1 MTFLSPVFAV
11 AYGAVLLA
19 EPITARMLVCGAVIV
34 LGTALAT
41 GLLRAPRRAAGA
53 L

>member
-1 MTFLSPVFAV
+1 MRETSSPDLVDVPDIV
-11 AYGAVLLA
+11 A
-19 EPITARMLVCGAVIV
+19 VCGAVIV